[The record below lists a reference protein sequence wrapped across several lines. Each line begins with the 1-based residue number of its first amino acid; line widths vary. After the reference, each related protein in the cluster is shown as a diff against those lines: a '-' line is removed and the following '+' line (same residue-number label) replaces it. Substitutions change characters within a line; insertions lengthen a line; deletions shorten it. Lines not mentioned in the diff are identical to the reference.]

1 VLELLLGTA
10 AGLRIARRIA
20 PARETL
26 HAPHLVDL
34 EVAHV
39 LRRFEREGDI
49 DAARGSQALEAL
61 RNLDLAR
68 YARDVH
74 LPRIWQLRAAVT
86 AYDAVY
92 LALAEALAA
101 PLLTLDGR
109 LARSHG
115 HRARIELVAP
125 DRTRPRPAARRD
137 S

>member
-1 VLELLLGTA
+1 MLELLLGTA
-10 AGLRIARRIA
+10 AGRHVARRIG

-39 LRRFEREGDI
+39 LRRFVREGDI
-49 DAARGSQALEAL
+49 DATRGTQALEAL
-61 RNLDLAR
+61 RALDLAR
-68 YARDVH
+68 YAHDVH
-74 LPRIWQLRAAVT
+74 LPRIWQLREAVT
-86 AYDAVY
+86 AYDAAY

-101 PLLTLDGR
+101 PLLTLDAR

-125 DRTRPRPAARRD
+125 D
-137 S
+137 